1 MFHKGQNL
9 VGRFCFN
16 HGLVFQLLFKE
27 IGHIKFIA
35 AAVSWQRNE
44 GERGKILEGMNVLY
58 NRQRLSAC
66 NQDILKLID
75 GLIVVF
81 LPNLERSGNDRHF
94 HLSALK
100 GFKGIGRLAVADL
113 EMDAGIGLVE

>member
-1 MFHKGQNL
+1 MFFTTGS
-9 VGRFCFN
+9 
-16 HGLVFQLLFKE
+16 
-27 IGHIKFIA
+27 A
-35 AAVSWQRNE
+35 
-44 GERGKILEGMNVLY
+44 
-58 NRQRLSAC
+58 QRLQSGYP
-66 NQDILKLID
+66 QLID

>member
-66 NQDILKLID
+66 NQDIL
-75 GLIVVF
+75 
-81 LPNLERSGNDRHF
+81 N
-94 HLSALK
+94 
-100 GFKGIGRLAVADL
+100 
-113 EMDAGIGLVE
+113 

>member
-1 MFHKGQNL
+1 MRQDAFYAGWGIGQAGTLDNPAGINEFLRRRGREKANAQIMFHKGQNL

-44 GERGKILEGMNVLY
+44 G
-58 NRQRLSAC
+58 SAA
-66 NQDILKLID
+66 
-75 GLIVVF
+75 
-81 LPNLERSGNDRHF
+81 RSLR
-94 HLSALK
+94 
-100 GFKGIGRLAVADL
+100 
-113 EMDAGIGLVE
+113 E